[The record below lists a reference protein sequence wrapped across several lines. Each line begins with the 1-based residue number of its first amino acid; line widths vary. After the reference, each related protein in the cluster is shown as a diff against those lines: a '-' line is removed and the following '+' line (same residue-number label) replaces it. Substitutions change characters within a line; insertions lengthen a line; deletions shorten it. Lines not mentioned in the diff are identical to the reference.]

1 MDMTGLRSLGAFAL
15 LLASGCASGLPG
27 PAERAAKRLGE
38 VEAHAGAPIE
48 EFHFWQMDRWESL
61 GRSAIAV
68 WTNPNEAYLI
78 TVRLPCAGLDFANGV
93 GISSTGRRVSQNFDF
108 VTFEHQRCRIAEIRP
123 IDVKGLKRARR
134 ADADVAAD

>member
-15 LLASGCASGLPG
+15 LLASGCASALPG

-38 VEAHAGAPIE
+38 VEAHSGAPIE

-61 GRSAIAV
+61 GREAIAV

-78 TVRLPCAGLDFANGV
+78 TVRKPCVGLDFANGV
-93 GISSTGRRVSQNFDF
+93 GVTSTGRRVNRRFDY
-108 VTFEHQRCRIAEIRP
+108 VTFEQQRCQIAEIRP
-123 IDVKGLKRARR
+123 VDVKGLKAERR
-134 ADADVAAD
+134 ANAGD